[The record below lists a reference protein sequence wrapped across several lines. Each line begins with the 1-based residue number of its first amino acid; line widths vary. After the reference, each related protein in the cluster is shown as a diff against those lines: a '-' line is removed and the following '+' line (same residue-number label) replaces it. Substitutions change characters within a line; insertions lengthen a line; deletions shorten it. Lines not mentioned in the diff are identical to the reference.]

1 MTDINQKLF
10 DMIKQNKSLDEIS
23 NTMNLSYKQ
32 IYYRMAQIEALGYP
46 IKRQY
51 NSNGNI
57 KYLFEKPDKFK
68 LYNDEKTLK
77 TIAISDLHIGNMKSD
92 MDAIDTIYNYC
103 CFFCLF

>member
-46 IKRQY
+46 I
-51 NSNGNI
+51 
-57 KYLFEKPDKFK
+57 
-68 LYNDEKTLK
+68 
-77 TIAISDLHIGNMKSD
+77 
-92 MDAIDTIYNYC
+92 
-103 CFFCLF
+103 